1 MSMDFSNLQVLH
13 WEPNKQDERRIPQF
27 WTLGPAYHVHCL
39 RYSAGH
45 ATLEVLIMPI
55 VSRYIPCFKE
65 RMWVFCLNDR
75 NPLRYKK

>member
-13 WEPNKQDERRIPQF
+13 WGPNKQDERRIPQF

-39 RYSAGH
+39 RCSAGH

-55 VSRYIPCFKE
+55 VSRYIQCFEE
-65 RMWVFCLNDR
+65 RMWFFCLNDR